1 MKADLRRCAAR
12 CRGSGWPRPPLLPAP
27 ELGQPRRGPWGSVH
41 PQAAL
46 GRLQVEAAGGRGK
59 MSAAGD
65 VGREGSRGAAPRLT
79 WGRRGAAGR
88 CRRLNEAVPV
98 PRGRAGG
105 RAGPGGG
112 DRLRPP
118 RAAAMRGTAGLLALG
133 AAAGLLAGG
142 GGRWLGRLLRL
153 LLLPPLRAVRARRA
167 LPVSMG
173 RAAVTQRGRRCAL
186 ASRGARCGEP
196 CPAL

>member
-1 MKADLRRCAAR
+1 ML
-12 CRGSGWPRPPLLPAP
+12 SLPAP
-27 ELGQPRRGPWGSVH
+27 S
-41 PQAAL
+41 
-46 GRLQVEAAGGRGK
+46 RLQVEAAREGRGK
-59 MSAAGD
+59 MPTPGD
-65 VGREGSRGAAPRLT
+65 IGGGESRGAAPRLT
-79 WGRRGAAGR
+79 WSRRGAAGR
-88 CRRLNEAVPV
+88 CRRLNEAVAVPV

-142 GGRWLGRLLRL
+142 GGRWLGRLLHRL

-173 RAAVTQRGRRCAL
+173 RAAGTQRGRRCAL
-186 ASRGARCGEP
+186 ASRRAGRGEL

>member
-1 MKADLRRCAAR
+1 M
-12 CRGSGWPRPPLLPAP
+12 PTP
-27 ELGQPRRGPWGSVH
+27 
-41 PQAAL
+41 
-46 GRLQVEAAGGRGK
+46 
-59 MSAAGD
+59 GD
-65 VGREGSRGAAPRLT
+65 VGGGESRGAAPRLT
-79 WGRRGAAGR
+79 WSRRGAAGR
-88 CRRLNEAVPV
+88 CRCLNEAVAVPV

-133 AAAGLLAGG
+133 TAAGLLAGG
-142 GGRWLGRLLRL
+142 GGRWLGRLLHRL

-173 RAAVTQRGRRCAL
+173 RAAGTQRGRRCAL
-186 ASRGARCGEP
+186 ASRRAGRGEL